1 MKSFVPILNFLTL
14 KSWLDKAIGMKII
27 DSGPR
32 PRGGRVAASKF
43 HYLGQMSKKF
53 IILKILPIFKNFV
66 NFFSDNPIMFGLK
79 MIGLIRAF

>member
-1 MKSFVPILNFLTL
+1 MGRRFRELQIQKSREGFFFLNWTFIIHF
-14 KSWLDKAIGMKII
+14 KAIGMKII

-66 NFFSDNPIMFGLK
+66 NFFF
-79 MIGLIRAF
+79 R